1 MKIEHLMAVLRSYDW
16 NVNFRTRIRSEREHF
31 GSQDFWESRK
41 TERGAVSRNSWA
53 VCAAPFALFRDHHDG
68 IGYSSTDYHA
78 GTVPVA
84 K

>member
-1 MKIEHLMAVLRSYDW
+1 MDLRRPGRARMKIEHLMAVLRSYYW
-16 NVNFRTRIRSEREHF
+16 NVTAHFEDRGFRN
-31 GSQDFWESRK
+31 D
-41 TERGAVSRNSWA
+41 
-53 VCAAPFALFRDHHDG
+53 HDG